1 MTLTTTPIEL
11 YDTTLRDGTQGEHI
25 NLSVQ
30 DKLLITE
37 KLDEFGMDYIEGGWP
52 SSNPKDEEFFIKARL
67 LNLKHAKLCSFGS
80 TARTVATV
88 ESDPNLLGLLHSET
102 PVITIFGK
110 TWKAHSVKSLGIS
123 DEENA
128 ELIYRSV
135 AFLKSE
141 GREVFFDAEHFLTG
155 TRTTMNLH

>member
-1 MTLTTTPIEL
+1 MTVTTKPIEL

-30 DKLLITE
+30 DKLLIAE

-67 LNLKHAKLCSFGS
+67 LKLKHAKLCSFGS
-80 TARTVATV
+80 TARTAATV
-88 ESDPNLLGLLHSET
+88 ENDPNLLGLLQSET

-123 DEENA
+123 DDENA
-128 ELIYRSV
+128 ELI
-135 AFLKSE
+135 
-141 GREVFFDAEHFLTG
+141 
-155 TRTTMNLH
+155 